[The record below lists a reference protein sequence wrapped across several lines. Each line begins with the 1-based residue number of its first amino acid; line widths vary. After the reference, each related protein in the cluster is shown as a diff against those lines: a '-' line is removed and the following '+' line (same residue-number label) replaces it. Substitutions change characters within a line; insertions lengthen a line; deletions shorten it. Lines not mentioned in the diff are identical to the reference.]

1 MFVRDI
7 LKLKGGDVVKTGP
20 QEPVVALARALT
32 ERRIGAVVVCDESD
46 RMVGIISERDLMR
59 GVAEHDG
66 KVSDLAVAALM
77 TRDVITCAP
86 DDTLPK
92 IMSVMTAKR
101 VRHLPVLDDGRLAGL
116 ISIGDVMKY
125 RLEETLLDDEAMR
138 DYISGRLY

>member
-7 LKLKGGDVVKTGP
+7 LKLKGGDVVKTSP
-20 QEPVVALARALT
+20 QEPLVALARALT
-32 ERRIGAVVVCDESD
+32 ERHIGAVVVCDKSD
-46 RMVGIISERDLMR
+46 RMVGIISERDVMR

-66 KVSDLAVAALM
+66 KVTGLKVSALM

-92 IMSVMTAKR
+92 IMSVMTAQR
-101 VRHLPVLDDGRLAGL
+101 IRHLPVIDDGRLVGL
-116 ISIGDVMKY
+116 ISIGDVMKF

-138 DYISGRLY
+138 DYIGGRLY

>member
-7 LKLKGGDVVKTGP
+7 LKLKGDDVVRTSADR
-20 QEPVVALARALT
+20 PVVELARALT
-32 ERRIGAVVVCDESD
+32 DRHIGAILVCDESG
-46 RMVGIISERDLMR
+46 RMVGIISERDVMR

-66 KVSDLAVAALM
+66 KVSDLTVSALM
-77 TRDVITCAP
+77 THDVITCAP